1 MMNTVATFTQKTG
14 LFETGKCN
22 DGFETDR
29 LILRPSSNSR
39 DLEEYHIHLTTE
51 GDFFFQYGMDMTD
64 ELLEQADFED
74 MGTLL
79 LSWVLRCHILHH
91 IQLILQSLSGFVSG
105 VTGKNLEI
113 QLNVSYISC
122 IVPLSDFVSKVVI
135 K

>member
-1 MMNTVATFTQKTG
+1 MFSAFPHSV
-14 LFETGKCN
+14 
-22 DGFETDR
+22 
-29 LILRPSSNSR
+29 
-39 DLEEYHIHLTTE
+39 
-51 GDFFFQYGMDMTD
+51 
-64 ELLEQADFED
+64 ED

-79 LSWVLRCHILHH
+79 LSWLLHCHILHH
-91 IQLILQSLSGFVSG
+91 IHLILQSLSGFASD